1 MTLINFGF
9 LIGNRLR
16 VPLRRIFE
24 IGSGFYLDSYPM
36 SDDPGRNKQM
46 NTSIRRCGWLGS
58 LWRVGT
64 SEEPDH
70 DLPAQRSRQLEPRGQ
85 LEHTGKVQ
93 KPKQKKLLKPFSIAL
108 LTYYEI
114 AVSHQ
119 GPRHCHQHVPETEQR
134 VVATFTTSDKIRQE
148 FFNNNKDFPATPW
161 PRHQHPPD
169 ALSRLVW
176 GPVISQ
182 ISISIIKPRNR

>member
-1 MTLINFGF
+1 
-9 LIGNRLR
+9 
-16 VPLRRIFE
+16 
-24 IGSGFYLDSYPM
+24 M
-36 SDDPGRNKQM
+36 SNDPGRNKQM
-46 NTSIRRCGWLGS
+46 NTRIRRWGWLG
-58 LWRVGT
+58 VT
-64 SEEPDH
+64 
-70 DLPAQRSRQLEPRGQ
+70 RSRHFRRAGPRPSCAALSPVGASGAAWTHWQ
-85 LEHTGKVQ
+85 STETQAK
-93 KPKQKKLLKPFSIAL
+93 KKLLKPFSIAL